1 MSNEQNKELAHR
13 FYDAFNSGD
22 INALDGIILET
33 YIQHSPGIPQG
44 REGVKGFMS
53 MFRAGFPDAH
63 LHIED
68 LVSEGDR
75 IAGRWTAHGTH
86 QGELMGIP
94 PTGKEVHFGGI
105 DIWRVEN
112 GMLAEH
118 WDTWDQMGMMQRLG
132 VIPA

>member
-53 MFRAGFPDAH
+53 MFRAAFPDAH
-63 LHIED
+63 LQIED
-68 LVSEGDR
+68 LVSGVTALPD
-75 IAGRWTAHGTH
+75 AGQPMAHT
-86 QGELMGIP
+86 
-94 PTGKEVHFGGI
+94 
-105 DIWRVEN
+105 RAN
-112 GMLAEH
+112 
-118 WDTWDQMGMMQRLG
+118 
-132 VIPA
+132 